1 MFWRKSEI
9 SGEKLRAYAYK
20 SGAFDNKKSAFD
32 YFFIIENKDIEEA
45 NRLAELMA
53 SARGIPDVPQAAET
67 WADKIK
73 KLLKQG
79 SDLATENPKIAEFLI
94 GLVGGAATSLTGV
107 AVGNAISENETKHEF
122 SNEQPKE
129 INNAEPI

>member
-1 MFWRKSEI
+1 MFWRKSET
-9 SGEKLRAYAYK
+9 SEAKLRAFAYK
-20 SGAFDNKKSAFD
+20 SGVFDSKKSAFD
-32 YFFIIENKDIEEA
+32 YFYLCGKDIEEA
-45 NRLAELMA
+45 ERLASIMA

-107 AVGNAISENETKHEF
+107 AVGNAISENEPKHEF

-129 INNAEPI
+129 INNAESL